1 MGYSSWGHKES
12 ETTGRLTLLLYY
24 FLFNNVKKLLF
35 IFVCAG
41 SSLLHRLSLAVECG
55 GCSSA
60 AGRGSSLQ
68 GFSRFGTQAL
78 GARAQE
84 LLLLGRAPERR
95 RSSCGHRLSCSTWGL
110 PRPGME
116 PAFPTLAGRLFTTE
130 PPGKPCMYFL

>member
-12 ETTGRLTLLLYY
+12 ERTGRLTLLLYY

-60 AGRGSSLQ
+60 AVRRLLISGLLSFRNTSSRCAGS
-68 GFSRFGTQAL
+68 GVAAL
-78 GARAQE
+78 GPGSRAQ
-84 LLLLGRAPERR
+84 AQ
-95 RSSCGHRLSCSTWGL
+95 
-110 PRPGME
+110 
-116 PAFPTLAGRLFTTE
+116 
-130 PPGKPCMYFL
+130 